1 MMLIIYLRHE
11 ELKGQI
17 TERNYES
24 ESRRKKEKEEL
35 LRERDEEREYD
46 RLMKEEQEKMRELG
60 FVPKVNSN
68 FLLIIGKLLKLK
80 SNSLLLIK
88 PTLLNITFFRHSSYL
103 LCFKHK
109 FKGLSSYKVKNIQK
123 FINFC

>member
-1 MMLIIYLRHE
+1 MMLMIYLRHE

-60 FVPKVNSN
+60 FVPKV
-68 FLLIIGKLLKLK
+68 
-80 SNSLLLIK
+80 
-88 PTLLNITFFRHSSYL
+88 
-103 LCFKHK
+103 
-109 FKGLSSYKVKNIQK
+109 
-123 FINFC
+123 